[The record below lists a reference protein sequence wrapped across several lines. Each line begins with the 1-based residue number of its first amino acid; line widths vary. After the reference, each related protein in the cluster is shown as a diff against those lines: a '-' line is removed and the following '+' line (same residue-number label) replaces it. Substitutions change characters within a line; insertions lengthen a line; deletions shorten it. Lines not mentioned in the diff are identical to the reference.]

1 MSRPPENAPSNGL
14 PDVVLDYAFW
24 EKKVEQL
31 ADAYAAVAPF
41 PHTVLADLLA
51 PGVTKQLEKDIP
63 APDQGTWTH
72 YRHVNERKQGKSRR
86 EELPASVLRVVDEF
100 NCERFRGLLSRLT
113 GVPDLIPDTEF
124 RAGGGLSIC
133 PRGGF
138 LNVHTDF
145 TVHPFHA
152 NWRRR
157 VNLIFFLNHGWDETW
172 GGHTE
177 LWDADMRNAVVRVAP
192 HANRALV
199 FSTDIPS
206 YHGHPEPMRSPEGV
220 ARQTLALYYFTEE
233 RSPVSIATDYRA
245 RPSDGLAKRIM
256 IRLDGML
263 LSAYHVLKQKLRLD
277 DAFASRVLARL
288 GRLQERLFRR

>member
-1 MSRPPENAPSNGL
+1 VSHPPEHAPSNDL
-14 PDVVLDYAFW
+14 PDVILDYAAW
-24 EKKVEQL
+24 EKKIEQL
-31 ADAYAAVAPF
+31 ANTYAAAEPY
-41 PHTVLADLLA
+41 PHTALDDLLA

-63 APDQGTWTH
+63 APDHGTWTH

-86 EELPASVLRVVDEF
+86 DELPASVLRVVDEF
-100 NCERFRGLLSRLT
+100 NSERFRGLLSRLT
-113 GVPDLIPDTEF
+113 GVPDLVADTDF

-133 PRGGF
+133 TRGGF

-145 TVHPFHA
+145 TVHPYQVH
-152 NWRRR
+152 WRRR

-177 LWDADMRNAVVRVAP
+177 LWDAEVRNPVVRVAP

-199 FSTDIPS
+199 FNTDIPS
-206 YHGHPEPMRSPEGV
+206 YHGHPDPLQCPEGV

-245 RPSDGLAKRIM
+245 RPSDSITRRVL
-256 IRLDGML
+256 IRCDRLL
-263 LSAYHVLKQKLRLD
+263 LSVYHVLKQKLGLD
-277 DAFASRVLARL
+277 DAFASRVLARFA
-288 GRLQERLFRR
+288 RLQERLFRK